1 MCGHEGGALRRWMM
15 KDPANI
21 IIKAKLQ
28 QEAEKTP
35 CVDFLSELPILMRE
49 RYKNKTKD
57 FEFLSSWLFLRAEE
71 VRLNPSSVGQ

>member
-1 MCGHEGGALRRWMM
+1 MRGRKGDALRRWMM

-28 QEAEKTP
+28 QEAESSP
-35 CVDFLSELPILMRE
+35 WVDLLSELPVLMRE

-57 FEFLSSWLFLRAEE
+57 FEFLSSWLL
-71 VRLNPSSVGQ
+71 